1 MSQNP
6 PENDPLEVID
16 EAELP
21 DTGEFSAADERAPEQ
36 PSDPIDPFLA
46 LQAKA
51 AEWEDR
57 AKRERAELENYRK
70 RAARE
75 KAEGLRYA
83 NRNLLSDLIPIIDN
97 FDMGLQAATK
107 AAEDSVIAQGMRMVF
122 KQIQDFLESNG
133 VKEVEATGKVFDPN
147 QHEAVSAIPSAEVP
161 EGDIIQV
168 LRKGYRLH
176 DQLLRAA
183 TVIVSKGP
191 ETPAG
196 EEEAP
201 SV

>member
-21 DTGEFSAADERAPEQ
+21 DAGEFSATDEPVSEQ
-36 PSDPIDPFLA
+36 SSEPIDPIAA
-46 LQAKA
+46 LRAKA
-51 AEWEDR
+51 SEWEDR

-75 KAEGLRYA
+75 KADGLRYA

-107 AAEDSVIAQGMRMVF
+107 ESEDSVIAQGMRMVF
-122 KQIQDFLESNG
+122 KQIQDFLESYG
-133 VKEVEATGKVFDPN
+133 VKEVEAAGKAFDPN
-147 QHEAVSAIPSAEVP
+147 QHEAVSAIPSPEVP
-161 EGDIIQV
+161 EGDVIQV

-191 ETPAG
+191 EAATPA
-196 EEEAP
+196 E
-201 SV
+201 